1 MTNNSDTYVMKA
13 DSGIVCQPEVQ
24 SEGLMKITTTY
35 LLRQA
40 LAIVT
45 EVNITL
51 WQILL
56 LRKSKKNVFG
66 DGNEH
71 T

>member
-1 MTNNSDTYVMKA
+1 
-13 DSGIVCQPEVQ
+13 
-24 SEGLMKITTTY
+24 MKITTTY